1 MNFSLFFV
9 YLTALSIARIQTRFN
24 IRLVSE
30 LEKNWKKD
38 VVAEFDLLSQQLP
51 EISVM
56 IEEIAGPSGR
66 GV

>member
-1 MNFSLFFV
+1 MFRV
-9 YLTALSIARIQTRFN
+9 I
-24 IRLVSE
+24 LVSE

-51 EISVM
+51 EIFFV
-56 IEEIAGPSGR
+56 IEEIARPSGL